1 MAEVENLKRHPFQ
14 NTPLQIRTLSP
25 RERDWPY
32 STQEVHVR
40 VQERTQIYLA
50 LHFSDKRDSEL
61 MEKEYLL
68 GQIRRPLLL
77 IAVLRGLEQ
86 RENERLHCPF
96 LTGLL

>member
-68 GQIRRPLLL
+68 GQIMRPRAKGEGKAALPLSYQSAL
-77 IAVLRGLEQ
+77 TALF
-86 RENERLHCPF
+86 PF
-96 LTGLL
+96 LG